1 MKGTTMTRILLS
13 EQELDNK
20 ITSFLKRKNQ
30 DMHDRILHAKND
42 RNWENIHFSSPTD
55 R

>member
-1 MKGTTMTRILLS
+1 MTRILLS
-13 EQELDNK
+13 EQELDKK

-30 DMHDRILHAKND
+30 DMHDRILHAKNS
-42 RNWENIHFSSPTD
+42 RSWESIQYFSPTD